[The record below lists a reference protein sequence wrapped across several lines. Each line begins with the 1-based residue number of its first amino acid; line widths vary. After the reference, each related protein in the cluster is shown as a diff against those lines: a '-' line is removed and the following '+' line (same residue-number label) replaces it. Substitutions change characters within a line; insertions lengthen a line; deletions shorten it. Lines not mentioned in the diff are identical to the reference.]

1 MSFLLEFEEFLVQ
14 LEKHVLVN
22 LLKMSFAF
30 ILEQFVNLK
39 LVEHFFSEG

>member
-1 MSFLLEFEEFLVQ
+1 MSFLLEFEELLVQ

-22 LLKMSFAF
+22 LLKMSFTF